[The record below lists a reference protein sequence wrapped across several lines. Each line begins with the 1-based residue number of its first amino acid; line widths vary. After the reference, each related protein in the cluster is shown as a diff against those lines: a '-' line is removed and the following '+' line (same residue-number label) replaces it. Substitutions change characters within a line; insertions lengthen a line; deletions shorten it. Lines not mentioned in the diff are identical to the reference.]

1 MFNRV
6 KNLAR
11 YFTLNLLL
19 SPIKFIKQPQIP
31 LNPMTDSFKCRK
43 NCGACCIAPSI
54 SSTIP
59 SMPNGKPAGIACF
72 HLDENFQC
80 KLFGQATRPKVCSH
94 LKPCFEM
101 CGTNRNEA
109 FNYLTQL
116 EQLTSN

>member
-1 MFNRV
+1 
-6 KNLAR
+6 
-11 YFTLNLLL
+11 
-19 SPIKFIKQPQIP
+19 
-31 LNPMTDSFKCRK
+31 MTDSFQCRK

-54 SSTIP
+54 SSAMP
-59 SMPNGKPAGIACF
+59 GMPNGKPAGVPCYN
-72 HLDENFQC
+72 LDENFQC

-101 CGTNRNEA
+101 CGTNRNQA